1 MPSPAR
7 IRQADLAR
15 AVPALPATVRQA
27 VTEWVTRGFVVEVR
41 SDGTIRVEPANLPP
55 ADPFDLVDMRP

>member
-1 MPSPAR
+1 MPAR
-7 IRQADLAR
+7 VTDGLLRKPL
-15 AVPALPATVRQA
+15 PALPATVRQA
-27 VTEWVTRGFVVEVR
+27 VTEWVARGFAVEVR